1 MSPDGNWMWDGSDW
15 IPAPP
20 KSDVLPSSAINQNQI
35 QSFAESSGVMP
46 SQLNS
51 VAPYFDQN
59 RDGILQQNE
68 LHQAAMSISNPPVS
82 PAPQQQ
88 PMMQQPMMQQPMMQ
102 QPMMQQPMVQQPMIQ
117 QQPMTQP
124 VRQQVV
130 IVKQEKSSNKII
142 PWIGVALIIFSIFM
156 PYISILGFDVTGAD
170 MISFMGD
177 SPFAEESEEGCLDSY
192 GNEVDCDDT
201 DDDSSSSSD
210 MESDELALVIAMFML
225 FFSPLVFLVV
235 AVISAI
241 ILLVGGSS
249 RVMGTL
255 HITYAIIFVICGL
268 LSPTALGISIFDF
281 IGFGFYMGA
290 FAGLFLV
297 VE

>member
-1 MSPDGNWMWDGSDW
+1 MSPDGNWMWDGNEW

-82 PAPQQQ
+82 PAPRQQQ
-88 PMMQQPMMQQPMMQ
+88 MMQQPMMQQS
-102 QPMMQQPMVQQPMIQ
+102 MVQQPMM

-142 PWIGVALIIFSIFM
+142 PWIGVGLIIFSIFM

-225 FFSPLVFLVV
+225 FFSPLVFLLV
-235 AVISAI
+235 AVISVI

>member
-1 MSPDGNWMWDGSDW
+1 M
-15 IPAPP
+15 
-20 KSDVLPSSAINQNQI
+20 
-35 QSFAESSGVMP
+35 
-46 SQLNS
+46 
-51 VAPYFDQN
+51 
-59 RDGILQQNE
+59 
-68 LHQAAMSISNPPVS
+68 
-82 PAPQQQ
+82 
-88 PMMQQPMMQQPMMQ
+88 
-102 QPMMQQPMVQQPMIQ
+102 
-117 QQPMTQP
+117 
-124 VRQQVV
+124 
-130 IVKQEKSSNKII
+130 KQEKSSNKII

>member
-1 MSPDGNWMWDGSDW
+1 MWNGNEW

-20 KSDVLPSSAINQNQI
+20 KSDVLPSSAINQGQI
-35 QSFAESSGVMP
+35 QSVAASSGVIP

-68 LHQAAMSISNPPVS
+68 LQQAAMSISTPPVS
-82 PAPQQQ
+82 SAPQQQ
-88 PMMQQPMMQQPMMQ
+88 PMMHQQQPVVQQQPMMQQ
-102 QPMMQQPMVQQPMIQ
+102 
-117 QQPMTQP
+117 MTQP
-124 VRQQVV
+124 YQQMAQPARQQVV

-142 PWIGVALIIFSIFM
+142 PWIGVGLIIFSIFM
-156 PYISILGFDVTGAD
+156 PYVSILGFDVTGMD

-177 SPFAEESEEGCLDSY
+177 SPFAEEAEEGCLDSY

-201 DDDSSSSSD
+201 DDDSSSSN
-210 MESDELALVIAMFML
+210 MESDELALVIALFML
-225 FFSPLVFLVV
+225 FFSPLVFLLV

-241 ILLVGGSS
+241 ILGVGGSS

-255 HITYAIIFVICGL
+255 HLTYAIIFVICGL
-268 LSPTALGISIFDF
+268 LSPSALGISIFDF

-290 FAGLFLV
+290 LAGLFLV

>member
-1 MSPDGNWMWDGSDW
+1 MSPDGNWMWDGNEW

-46 SQLNS
+46 SRLNS

-88 PMMQQPMMQQPMMQ
+88 PMMQQPMMQQPM
-102 QPMMQQPMVQQPMIQ
+102 VQ
-117 QQPMTQP
+117 QQPMAQP
-124 VRQQVV
+124 VGQQVV